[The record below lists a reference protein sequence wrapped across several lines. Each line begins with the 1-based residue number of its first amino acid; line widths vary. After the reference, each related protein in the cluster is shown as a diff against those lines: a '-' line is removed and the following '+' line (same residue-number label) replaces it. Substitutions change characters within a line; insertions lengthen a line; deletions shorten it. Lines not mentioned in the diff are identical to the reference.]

1 MPHKSYTRR
10 EALALASKV
19 TVAGAIA
26 PALRLRADE
35 RSASAF
41 GAIVGDP
48 AATKVGEKIL
58 KDGGN
63 AIDAAIAT
71 AFAVGIVSPSKCGVG
86 GYGGHAMISLAGGR
100 KTIAIDFDAMA
111 PAAARPD
118 MFPLDSNGQ
127 VIGNV
132 NIHGWLAAGVPGTVA
147 GLELAL
153 TRFGTRPLREIL
165 GPAIA
170 MCEEGV
176 YVVPAKGIDDA
187 SRNDARPDSAQGGP
201 MPREKER
208 NLALG
213 RLLKTLAAR
222 NSTDSFYRGDIAA
235 TIAAAFQRGG
245 GLVTK
250 EDLAAYRARELA
262 PLAID
267 WNGSLVHTVPLPSTG
282 LLMIEAIA
290 ILKALEWPKLS
301 AAQRMHARLE
311 ALRIAW
317 DDRTRSF
324 GDPDFVKVPV
334 EQLMSAAYAGEMA
347 GKVSAALRSQKPVPL
362 VVDPSH
368 AGGTTHIS
376 AADRHGNLIAI
387 TLTHGGGFG
396 ARVAVEELGI
406 ILGHGMSRFDPRPGL
421 PNSPGPRK
429 RPLTNMCPAIV
440 TRDGVGVLALGAA
453 GGVRIPSSVGEVL
466 FNYVGL
472 GANMPT
478 AMAAP
483 RISTNG
489 TLDLGIDKRHSA
501 EQEAFFKRLG
511 YTVSRRAGAYIGAV
525 AFDPRT
531 AQAEGLGAGV

>member
-1 MPHKSYTRR
+1 MLSVKGIAIG
-10 EALALASKV
+10 ALAPSLPLRAEEKS
-19 TVAGAIA
+19 AGAY
-26 PALRLRADE
+26 
-35 RSASAF
+35 
-41 GAIVGDP
+41 GAIIGDP

-86 GYGGHAMISLAGGR
+86 GYGGHAMISLAR
-100 KTIAIDFDAMA
+100 EKKTVAIDFDSMA
-111 PAAARPD
+111 PAAARAD
-118 MFPLDSNGQ
+118 MFPLDAGGKVKGS
-127 VIGNV
+127 V

-153 TRFGTRPLREIL
+153 TRFGTRSLRDTL
-165 GPAIA
+165 APAIA

-187 SRNDARPDSAQGGP
+187 SRNDARPDSAQEGRP
-201 MPREKER
+201 EKRR

-213 RLLKTLAAR
+213 RLLKTFAAR
-222 NSTDSFYRGDIAA
+222 NSVDSFYRGDIAA

-250 EDLAAYRARELA
+250 EDLAAYRARELT

-267 WNGSLVHTVPLPSTG
+267 WNGCVVHAVPVPSSG
-282 LLMIEAIA
+282 LLMLEAIA
-290 ILKALEWPKLS
+290 ILKALDWPKLS
-301 AAQRMHARLE
+301 APQRMHARLE

-317 DDRTRSF
+317 ADRAATF
-324 GDPDFVKVPV
+324 GDPDFVKVPT
-334 EQLMSAAYAGEMA
+334 EKFLSSDYAGEMSR
-347 GKVSAALRSQKPVPL
+347 KVSLALRTQKPVPL

-406 ILGHGMSRFDPRPGL
+406 VLGHGMSRFDPRPGL
-421 PNSPGPRK
+421 PNSAGPRK

-440 TRDGVGVLALGAA
+440 TRDGHGVLATGAT
-453 GGVRIPSSVGEVL
+453 GGVRIPSSVAEVL
-466 FNYVGL
+466 FNFVGL
-472 GANMPT
+472 GESMEA

-483 RISTNG
+483 RIDTNG
-489 TLDLGIDKRHSA
+489 TLNLGIDKRHTPD
-501 EQEAFFKRLG
+501 EEAFFKRIG
-511 YTVSRRAGAYIGAV
+511 YTVSRRAGAYLGTV
-525 AFDPRT
+525 TFDPRT
-531 AQAEGLGAGV
+531 ARAEGIGAGV

>member
-1 MPHKSYTRR
+1 MHSTSYTRR
-10 EALALASKV
+10 DALALAGKAM
-19 TVAGAIA
+19 VAGTLASS
-26 PALRLRADE
+26 LRLPAE
-35 RSASAF
+35 EKSSGAF

-58 KDGGN
+58 RDGGN

-86 GYGGHAMISLAGGR
+86 GYGGHAMIALAGGK
-100 KTIAIDFDAMA
+100 KTVAIDFDAMA

-118 MFPLDSNGQ
+118 MFPLDEKGY
-127 VIGNV
+127 VKGNV

-153 TRFGTRPLREIL
+153 MRYGTRPLREIL
-165 GPAIA
+165 APAIA

-187 SRNDARPDSAQGGP
+187 SRNDARPDALQGGA
-201 MPREKER
+201 MPREKQR
-208 NLALG
+208 NLALAK
-213 RLLKTLAAR
+213 LLKTLAAR
-222 NSTDSFYRGDIAA
+222 NSTDSFYRGDIAD

-250 EDLAAYRARELA
+250 DDLAAYRARELV

-267 WNGSLVHTVPLPSTG
+267 WNGSVVHTVPLPSTG

-290 ILKALEWPKLS
+290 ILKALDWPKLS
-301 AAQRMHARLE
+301 STQRMHARLE

-317 DDRTRSF
+317 ADRTRTF
-324 GDPDFVKVPV
+324 GDPDFVEVPV
-334 EQLMSAAYAGEMA
+334 ERLTSAAYAGEMA
-347 GKVSAALRSQKPVPL
+347 EKVSVALKSKKPVPL
-362 VVDPSH
+362 IVDPSH

-429 RPLTNMCPAIV
+429 RPLTNMCPATV
-440 TRDGVGVLALGAA
+440 TRDGHPVLAVGAA

-466 FNYVGL
+466 FNFVGL
-472 GANMPT
+472 GASLET
-478 AMAAP
+478 SFAAP
-483 RISTNG
+483 RIDTHG

-501 EQEAFFKRLG
+501 EQEAYYKELG
-511 YTVSRRAGAYIGAV
+511 YTVARRPGAYVGAV
-525 AFDPRT
+525 SFNPATRM
-531 AQAEGLGAGV
+531 AQGLGAGV

>member
-1 MPHKSYTRR
+1 MLAITSK
-10 EALALASKV
+10 LALAG
-19 TVAGAIA
+19 TLA
-26 PALRLRADE
+26 PSTRLRADE
-35 RSASAF
+35 RSSGPY

-48 AATKVGEKIL
+48 AAVKVGEKIL

-86 GYGGHAMISLAGGR
+86 GYGGHAMISLAGGK
-100 KTIAIDFDAMA
+100 KTVAIDFDSMA
-111 PAAARPD
+111 PAATRPD
-118 MFPLDSNGQ
+118 MFPLDAEGN
-127 VIGNV
+127 VKGNV

-153 TRFGTRPLREIL
+153 TRFGTRTLRDTL
-165 GPAIA
+165 APVIA

-187 SRNDARPDSAQGGP
+187 SRNDARPDSAQEGRP
-201 MPREKER
+201 EKRR
-208 NLALG
+208 NVALG
-213 RLLKTLAAR
+213 RLLKTLASR
-222 NSTDSFYRGDIAA
+222 NSADSFYRGDIAA
-235 TIAAAFQRGG
+235 TIAAAFRRGG

-250 EDLAAYRARELA
+250 EDLAAYRARELT
-262 PLAID
+262 PLSIA
-267 WNGSLVHTVPLPSTG
+267 WNGCVVHAVPVPSSG
-282 LLMIEAIA
+282 LLMLEAIA
-290 ILKALEWPKLS
+290 ILKALDWAKLS
-301 AAQRMHARLE
+301 AMQRMHARLE

-317 DDRTRSF
+317 ADRTRTF
-324 GDPDFVKVPV
+324 GDPDFVQVPV
-334 EQLMSAAYAGEMA
+334 ERFLSADYAGEMA
-347 GKVSAALRSQKPVPL
+347 GKVSHALQTEKPVPL

-376 AADRHGNLIAI
+376 AGDRHGNLIAI

-429 RPLTNMCPAIV
+429 RPLTNMCPALV
-440 TRDGVGVLALGAA
+440 TRDGHGVLAVGAT
-453 GGVRIPSSVGEVL
+453 GGVRIPSGVAEVL

-472 GANMPT
+472 DASMEA

-483 RISTNG
+483 RIDTNG

-501 EQEAFFKRLG
+501 EQEAFLKRLG
-511 YTVSRRAGAYIGAV
+511 YTVSRRPGAYAGTV
-525 AFDPRT
+525 SFDPRT
-531 AQAEGLGAGV
+531 ARAEGIGAGV

>member
-1 MPHKSYTRR
+1 MTTKSYTRR
-10 EALALASKV
+10 EALLLTGK
-19 TVAGAIA
+19 TMVAGALA
-26 PALRLRADE
+26 TMRPLRGQE
-35 RSASAF
+35 KSSTEF

-48 AATKVGEKIL
+48 AATKVGAKIL

-86 GYGGHAMISLAGGR
+86 GYGGHAMISLAGGK
-100 KTIAIDFDAMA
+100 KTVAIDFDSMA

-118 MFPLDSNGQ
+118 MFPLDADGK
-127 VIGNV
+127 VKGNV

-153 TRFGTRPLREIL
+153 MRFGTRPLSEIL
-165 GPAIA
+165 APAIA

-187 SRNDARPDSAQGGP
+187 SHNDARPDSAQESRP
-201 MPREKER
+201 EKRR

-222 NSTDSFYRGDIAA
+222 NSADSFYRGDIAA

-245 GLVTK
+245 GLVTR
-250 EDLAAYRARELA
+250 EDLAAYRARELT

-267 WNGSLVHTVPLPSTG
+267 WNGCVVHAVPVPSSG
-282 LLMIEAIA
+282 LLMLETIA
-290 ILKALEWPKLS
+290 ILKALDWPKLS
-301 AAQRMHARLE
+301 APQRMHARLE

-317 DDRTRSF
+317 ADRTRTF
-324 GDPDFVKVPV
+324 GDPDFVKVPT
-334 EQLMSAAYAGEMA
+334 ERLLSGDYAGEMA
-347 GKVSAALRSQKPVPL
+347 RKVSVALQTRKPVPL

-429 RPLTNMCPAIV
+429 RPLTNMCPAMV
-440 TRDGVGVLALGAA
+440 TRGGHGVLAVGAA

-466 FNYVGL
+466 FNFVGL
-472 GANMPT
+472 GANLET

-483 RISTNG
+483 RIDTNG

-501 EQEAFFKRLG
+501 DQEAFFKRLG
-511 YTVSRRAGAYIGAV
+511 YVVSRRPGAYIGAV
-525 AFDPRT
+525 SFDPRT
-531 AQAEGLGAGV
+531 ARAEGLGAGV